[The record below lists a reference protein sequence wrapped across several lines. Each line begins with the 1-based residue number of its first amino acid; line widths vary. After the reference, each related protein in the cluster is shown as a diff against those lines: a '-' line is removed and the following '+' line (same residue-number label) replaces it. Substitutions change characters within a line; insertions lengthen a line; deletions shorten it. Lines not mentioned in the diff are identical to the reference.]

1 MKKGNAPGDIRNK
14 HGQLVVTTP
23 LGSSKA
29 PITGVPAN
37 APTVENLSAA
47 KLEGNT
53 YTAIKQYIDAGDE
66 AVLNAAGRVG
76 TINGVRPDAGK
87 NINIAGSGR
96 VKVVPNQVG
105 NSVIISVDDMSQG
118 LGPVNFLT
126 QPDGVQDTFILD
138 NAGNDIKAVDLLVYY
153 GARLMM
159 PGVDYTF
166 DEDLS
171 AVTFTFVPSSEYPL
185 RAWASDNEASDL
197 GLRPVIPA
205 YGIQNGT
212 NRVFTFEGFE
222 LTASTIMIFLNGM
235 LLLPD
240 IDFIVH
246 ENTEAVEFLIAPL
259 ASANLRYFHLAPN
272 AARLMLTTV
281 TGVQDGTNRTFSF
294 ADARFSNASAMVW
307 RNGQLLSY
315 AQNDFVVDGVTK
327 TITFANAPFADTAMQ
342 YYLLHVD
349 NDLRT
354 INGVGCDA
362 VGNIAIKHGPGIL
375 ITPDPIRN
383 EIYITIDP
391 DFIVN
396 NVVANS
402 FYIDDFVL
410 SIDGQYEFPLT
421 YKPIERSEIVDVNGI
436 LLHRNDYIIESY
448 DDNGTT
454 KWKLRLTVG
463 PLLKA
468 SHTIS
473 VRYSH

>member
-1 MKKGNAPGDIRNK
+1 MKKGNAPGDIRNRF
-14 HGQLVVTTP
+14 GQLVVTTP
-23 LGSSKA
+23 AGTDKA
-29 PITGVPAN
+29 PITGIPEN

-47 KLEGNT
+47 KFSGNT
-53 YTAIKQYIDAGDE
+53 YPQVKNYIDAGDA
-66 AVLNAAGRVG
+66 AVLEAAGRVG
-76 TINGVRPDAGK
+76 TLNGVRPDANK
-87 NINIAGSGR
+87 NVNIVGSGR
-96 VKVVPNQVG
+96 VKAIADQVT
-105 NSVIISVDDMSQG
+105 NSVIISYDDVTQG
-118 LGPVNFLT
+118 IGPVPFVA
-126 QPDGVQDTFILD
+126 QPDGILDTFILD
-138 NAGNDIKAVDLLVYY
+138 IAGNDIEATDLLVYY
-153 GARLMM
+153 GTRLMM
-159 PGVDYTF
+159 PGLDYTF
-166 DEDLS
+166 DPQLS
-171 AVTFTFVPSSEYPL
+171 AVTFTFVPAAEFPL
-185 RAWASDNEASDL
+185 RAWAMNNESTSQ
-197 GLRPVIPA
+197 GLRPIFPA
-205 YGIQNGT
+205 YGIQDGIE
-212 NRVFTFEGFE
+212 RVFTFEGVE
-222 LTASTIMIFLNGM
+222 ITAATILVFLNGM
-235 LLLPD
+235 LQIPTA
-240 IDFIVH
+240 DFIVH
-246 ENTEAVEFLIAPL
+246 ENTDAVEFITAPL
-259 ASANLRYFHLAPN
+259 VSADVRYFALLDN
-272 AARLMLTTV
+272 EARLMPVTV
-281 TGVQDGTNRTFSF
+281 LGVQDGSNQTFTFS
-294 ADARFSNASAMVW
+294 DARFSNASAMVW

-421 YKPIERSEIVDVNGI
+421 CKPIERSEIVDVNGI